1 MPEFKFVINGT
12 TLSCLNDDSLTTGN
26 VGTYKC
32 SFIFADGLQGMK
44 WYAAFKKNGRQHCAE
59 IENGSCEIPQ
69 NMLDDSGTL
78 YVGVFASMLNDLSQY
93 KRLSTNFVI
102 LKVNC
107 GAYDDFLPGAPSLWE
122 RTMMKINAHME
133 NGILNHPDGSV
144 TWDKLDE
151 GVQAAINDK
160 SPAAHTHPTD
170 DILCASEDVVA
181 TAYDMCKYMGSWA
194 DDGIVIGVCDKES
207 FVKHSKIYMTYGD
220 SVIEAKPSDFTDM
233 NVTAYDFW
241 GNWVEPTE
249 MELQLFA
256 YRDIEF
262 AKNNPKMPL
271 DPIYVPKNK
280 TLSKVLD
287 EKAEKKHTHNA
298 ADIYIADGRDLE
310 QKLVDMG
317 ADTSELVAAVS
328 ELNDTVDEKID
339 KTAIGTYCKYNLVAG
354 VTSQLYVAVAYPI
367 PGVSKYTLIANGKQM
382 GETTTIGQ
390 PLKIASI
397 LTTATN
403 VYLCFMDS
411 TGLPIYYAQMNDN
424 IKNNKFTTGI
434 LTYFTP
440 SNPWTPGGI
449 DVPVAGE
456 DFE

>member
-32 SFIFADGLQGMK
+32 SFIFADGLQGMT
-44 WYAAFKKNGRQHCAE
+44 WFAAFKKNGRQHCAE
-59 IENGSCEIPQ
+59 IENGSCDIPQ
-69 NMLDDSGTL
+69 NMLNDSGTL
-78 YVGVFASMLNDLSQY
+78 YVGVFASMLDGSSQY
-93 KRLSTNFVI
+93 KRLSTNFVV

-107 GAYDDFLPGAPSLWE
+107 GAYDDFLPGAPSFWE

-133 NGILNHPDGSV
+133 NKVLNHPDGSV

-160 SPAAHTHPTD
+160 SPAAHTHTTTEVYRKEIVAYD
-170 DILCASEDVVA
+170 LSYYMGCWELDGIAIGVIDIEKFKALDKVYITYKGNAIALSPSSFRSENR
-181 TAYDMCKYMGSWA
+181 TAYESWGNSVDEKHKYLPVYLYVG
-194 DDGIVIGVCDKES
+194 KEFDTTS
-207 FVKHSKIYMTYGD
+207 NTQE
-220 SVIEAKPSDFTDM
+220 VIEPIFGNVNM
-233 NVTAYDFW
+233 NVLL
-241 GNWVEPTE
+241 G
-249 MELQLFA
+249 
-256 YRDIEF
+256 
-262 AKNNPKMPL
+262 
-271 DPIYVPKNK
+271 
-280 TLSKVLD
+280 S
-287 EKAEKKHTHNA
+287 KAEKNHIHDA
-298 ADIYIADGRDLE
+298 ADIHIADGRDLE

-354 VTSQLYVAVAYPI
+354 VTSQLFVAVAYPI

-403 VYLCFMDS
+403 AYLCFMDS
-411 TGLPIYYAQMNDN
+411 TGLPTYYAQMNDN
-424 IKNNKFTTGI
+424 IKNDKFTTGI

-440 SNPWTPGGI
+440 NNPWHPGGT
-449 DVPVAGE
+449 DVPEAGE

>member
-12 TLSCLNDDSLTTGN
+12 TLSCLSDDSLTTGN

-32 SFIFADGLQGMK
+32 SFIFADGLQGMT
-44 WYAAFKKNGRQHCAE
+44 WFAAFKKNGRQHCAE

-78 YVGVFASMLNDLSQY
+78 YIGVFASMLNDPSQY
-93 KRLSTNFVI
+93 KRLSTNFVV

-122 RTMMKINAHME
+122 RAMMKINAHME
-133 NGILNHPDGSV
+133 NEILNHPDGSV
-144 TWDKLDE
+144 TWDKLNED
-151 GVQAAINDK
+151 VQAAINDK
-160 SPAAHTHPTD
+160 SPSAHTHTTA
-170 DILCASEDVVA
+170 DIYNKQIV
-181 TAYDMCKYMGSWA
+181 AYDLSYYMGGWEL
-194 DDGIVIGVCDKES
+194 DGIAIGVADKQEFLDLDKLWFTYKGAAVEVTPSS
-207 FVKHSKIYMTYGD
+207 FMDWNSTAGEAWATVDEKHTDLHVYIYTGDKIDVKTNEQAI
-220 SVIEAKPSDFTDM
+220 
-233 NVTAYDFW
+233 
-241 GNWVEPTE
+241 
-249 MELQLFA
+249 
-256 YRDIEF
+256 
-262 AKNNPKMPL
+262 L
-271 DPIYVPKNK
+271 DPIFGNVN
-280 TLSKVLD
+280 LNVLLGS
-287 EKAEKKHTHNA
+287 KAEKNHIHDA
-298 ADIYIADGRDLE
+298 ADIHIADGRDLE

-328 ELNDTVDEKID
+328 KLNDTVNEKID

-354 VTSQLYVAVAYPI
+354 VTSQLFVAVAYPI

-424 IKNNKFTTGI
+424 IKNDKFTTGI

>member
-1 MPEFKFVINGT
+1 MEYTFLVKGDRLRLINVNNGVVGNYNSYDCEFIFERGTQGLTWFAVFTCGDSIYERLIVNNKCAVPNDMLSKAGIIYIGIYGIETAETVTKRVVTNMCFISLRVGAYRDSYDMPDMCKEYADEIAAYKTQIDEEITKVREECDNKAVKAHRHLTSDVYSTGTVAYDLSYYMGGWELDGIAIGVIDIEKFKALDKVYI
-12 TLSCLNDDSLTTGN
+12 
-26 VGTYKC
+26 TYKGNAIALSPS
-32 SFIFADGLQGMK
+32 SF
-44 WYAAFKKNGRQHCAE
+44 RS
-59 IENGSCEIPQ
+59 ENRTAYESWGNIVDEKHKYLPVY
-69 NMLDDSGTL
+69 L
-78 YVGVFASMLNDLSQY
+78 YVG
-93 KRLSTNFVI
+93 
-102 LKVNC
+102 
-107 GAYDDFLPGAPSLWE
+107 
-122 RTMMKINAHME
+122 
-133 NGILNHPDGSV
+133 
-144 TWDKLDE
+144 
-151 GVQAAINDK
+151 
-160 SPAAHTHPTD
+160 
-170 DILCASEDVVA
+170 
-181 TAYDMCKYMGSWA
+181 
-194 DDGIVIGVCDKES
+194 KEFDTTS
-207 FVKHSKIYMTYGD
+207 NTQE
-220 SVIEAKPSDFTDM
+220 VIEPIFG
-233 NVTAYDFW
+233 NV
-241 GNWVEPTE
+241 N
-249 MELQLFA
+249 L
-256 YRDIEF
+256 
-262 AKNNPKMPL
+262 N
-271 DPIYVPKNK
+271 
-280 TLSKVLD
+280 VLLGS
-287 EKAEKKHTHNA
+287 KAEKNHIHDA
-298 ADIYIADGRDLE
+298 ADIHIADGRDLE

-354 VTSQLYVAVAYPI
+354 VTSQLFVAVAYPI

-424 IKNNKFTTGI
+424 IKNDKFTTGI

>member
-1 MPEFKFVINGT
+1 MEYTFLVKGDRLRLINVNNGVVGNYNSYDCEFIFERGTQGLTWFAVFTCGDSIYERLIVNNKCAVPNDMLSKAGIIYIGIYGIETAETVTKRVVTNMCFISLRVGAYRDSYDMPDMCKEYADEIAAYKTQIDEEITKVREECDNKAVKAHRHLTSDVYSTGTVAYDLSYYMGGWELDGIAIGVIDIEKFKALDKVYI
-12 TLSCLNDDSLTTGN
+12 
-26 VGTYKC
+26 TYKGNAIALSPS
-32 SFIFADGLQGMK
+32 SF
-44 WYAAFKKNGRQHCAE
+44 RS
-59 IENGSCEIPQ
+59 ENRTAYESWGNSVDEKHKYLPVY
-69 NMLDDSGTL
+69 L
-78 YVGVFASMLNDLSQY
+78 YVG
-93 KRLSTNFVI
+93 
-102 LKVNC
+102 
-107 GAYDDFLPGAPSLWE
+107 
-122 RTMMKINAHME
+122 
-133 NGILNHPDGSV
+133 
-144 TWDKLDE
+144 
-151 GVQAAINDK
+151 
-160 SPAAHTHPTD
+160 
-170 DILCASEDVVA
+170 
-181 TAYDMCKYMGSWA
+181 
-194 DDGIVIGVCDKES
+194 KEFDTTS
-207 FVKHSKIYMTYGD
+207 NTQE
-220 SVIEAKPSDFTDM
+220 VIEPIFG
-233 NVTAYDFW
+233 NV
-241 GNWVEPTE
+241 N
-249 MELQLFA
+249 L
-256 YRDIEF
+256 
-262 AKNNPKMPL
+262 N
-271 DPIYVPKNK
+271 
-280 TLSKVLD
+280 VLLGS
-287 EKAEKKHTHNA
+287 KAEKNHIHDA
-298 ADIYIADGRDLE
+298 ADIHIADGRDLE

-354 VTSQLYVAVAYPI
+354 VTSQLFVAVAYPI

-424 IKNNKFTTGI
+424 IKNDKFTTGI

>member
-1 MPEFKFVINGT
+1 MEYTFLVKGDRLRLINVNNGVVGNYNSYDCEFIFERGTQGLTWFAVFTCGDSVYERLIVNNKCAVPNDMLSKAGIIYIGIYGIETAETVTKRVVTNMCFISLRVGAYRDSYDMPDMCKEYADEIAAYKTQIDEEITKVREECDNKAVKAHRHLTSDVYSTGTVAYDLSYYMGGWELDGIAIGVIDIEKFKALDKVYI
-12 TLSCLNDDSLTTGN
+12 
-26 VGTYKC
+26 TYKGNAIALSPS
-32 SFIFADGLQGMK
+32 SF
-44 WYAAFKKNGRQHCAE
+44 RS
-59 IENGSCEIPQ
+59 ENRTAYESWGNIVDEKHKYLPVY
-69 NMLDDSGTL
+69 L
-78 YVGVFASMLNDLSQY
+78 YVG
-93 KRLSTNFVI
+93 
-102 LKVNC
+102 
-107 GAYDDFLPGAPSLWE
+107 
-122 RTMMKINAHME
+122 
-133 NGILNHPDGSV
+133 
-144 TWDKLDE
+144 
-151 GVQAAINDK
+151 
-160 SPAAHTHPTD
+160 
-170 DILCASEDVVA
+170 
-181 TAYDMCKYMGSWA
+181 
-194 DDGIVIGVCDKES
+194 KEFDTTS
-207 FVKHSKIYMTYGD
+207 NTQE
-220 SVIEAKPSDFTDM
+220 VIEPIFG
-233 NVTAYDFW
+233 NV
-241 GNWVEPTE
+241 N
-249 MELQLFA
+249 L
-256 YRDIEF
+256 
-262 AKNNPKMPL
+262 N
-271 DPIYVPKNK
+271 
-280 TLSKVLD
+280 VLLGS
-287 EKAEKKHTHNA
+287 KAEKSHIHDA

-328 ELNDTVDEKID
+328 KLNDTVNEKID

-354 VTSQLYVAVAYPI
+354 VTSQLFVAVAYPI

-424 IKNNKFTTGI
+424 IKNDKFTTGI